1 MPPFMTRSQSR
12 SGRGLG
18 VVLIAA
24 FYADPETSQVWILLD
39 WVNPKCRA
47 TPSAGLRR
55 LGLFLPACQQ
65 TVPLV
70 GIKMSGAYRLAK
82 IGAALSTEQLLVS
95 ILNSSRDLEL
105 ARNNHWYRIPVS
117 SVEKWLARRWPPQW
131 LAFYQTKVCG
141 AEAFAINYNA
151 RVLKIRQA

>member
-24 FYADPETSQVWILLD
+24 FYADPEAPQVRIRLD

-47 TPSAGLRR
+47 TPSAGPRW

-70 GIKMSGAYRLAK
+70 GRKMSGDYSLGTTRADRP
-82 IGAALSTEQLLVS
+82 TEQLLVS

-105 ARNNHWYRIPVS
+105 ARN
-117 SVEKWLARRWPPQW
+117 
-131 LAFYQTKVCG
+131 
-141 AEAFAINYNA
+141 
-151 RVLKIRQA
+151 